1 MPYWGCI
8 PSKLI
13 VRAGNAL
20 AEADRVNR
28 LAGRAITTPAWAPVA
43 ARVREA
49 TADWDDQLAVERFQ
63 AKGGRF
69 LRGQARIVG
78 PREVEVDGR
87 RLRARR
93 GIVLASGGEPAVPP
107 IDGLARVDFWTNR
120 EAIEAA
126 ELPRSLV
133 VLGAGP
139 VGLELAQAFH
149 RLGTAVTLVEV
160 GEHALPMEEPEQ
172 GAAMDEVVRAEGMTL
187 HTGVSAVSV
196 KPRNG
201 GVGVWL
207 SDGKLVEAERLLVA
221 TGRRLDLSGLGVQA
235 AGLDP
240 AAPAVTV
247 DPHLRAAAGL
257 WAVGDVTGK
266 GAFTHLAVYQGR
278 IAAAD
283 ILGVGHE
290 PADYT
295 AVPRVTFTD
304 PEVASVGL
312 TEAQARDVVDHL
324 RVGVAQTAS
333 SARGWIPRPRRRA
346 RRGQAGGRRRPWRAG
361 RRLSDGPGRRRDRRP
376 AGPGGQ
382 RADPGRRPAGADLP
396 LPDVRGRRRGRPAPA
411 RVNRG
416 EACRTSPSVG
426 RHRQAV
432 TFTATGHHGA
442 PLVAAVSPWLAR
454 PSAAASGSDGSTR
467 SAGSSTSAVTPAYRE
482 RRRCTLMPCR
492 AASCPTTNRP
502 SILARLRS
510 TGRVRRRPAD
520 CGLAAAGPADGRPA
534 RRDRLARGQPQP
546 GRRPILRRRDRQET
560 VVEMERGFLFVMA
573 IGDGSW

>member
-1 MPYWGCI
+1 MRNRQQGHWSEEGLTAMEQQSDLIVIGMGVGGEEVAGRAAEAGMDVLGIERKLVGGECPYWGCI
-8 PSKLI
+8 PSKII

-20 AEADRVNR
+20 AEASRVNR
-28 LAGRAITTPAWAPVA
+28 LAGQATTTPAWAPVT

-49 TADWDDQLAVERFQ
+49 TAGWDDQIAVERFQ
-63 AKGGRF
+63 RKGGRF

-78 PREVEVDGR
+78 PRAVEVDGR
-87 RLRARR
+87 RFTARR
-93 GIVLASGGEPAVPP
+93 GIVLAAGGEPAIPP
-107 IDGLARVDFWTNR
+107 IDGLAATDFWTNR

-187 HTGVSAVSV
+187 HTGVSAASV

-207 SDGKLVEAERLLVA
+207 SDGRLVEAERLLVA
-221 TGRRLDLSGLGVQA
+221 TGRRLDLGGLGVEA

-240 AAPAVTV
+240 DASAVAV
-247 DPHLRAAAGL
+247 DPHLRAGDGL

-266 GAFTHLAVYQGR
+266 GAFTHVAVYQGR

-283 ILGVGHE
+283 ILDVDHQ

-312 TEAQARDVVDHL
+312 TDAQARAAVDHV
-324 RVGVAQTAS
+324 RVGIASTAS
-333 SARGWIPRPRRRA
+333 SARGWIHGPGA
-346 RRGQAGGRRRPWRAG
+346 EQGVIKLVADAG
-361 RRLSDGPGRRRDRRP
+361 RGVLVGGSVMGPA
-376 AGPGGQ
+376 AGEIIGLLALAVREQIPVAAL
-382 RADPGRRPAGADLP
+382 RELIYPYPTF
-396 LPDVRGRRRGRPAPA
+396 VRGVEDAL
-411 RVNRG
+411 
-416 EACRTSPSVG
+416 
-426 RHRQAV
+426 RQL
-432 TFTATGHHGA
+432 
-442 PLVAAVSPWLAR
+442 P
-454 PSAAASGSDGSTR
+454 
-467 SAGSSTSAVTPAYRE
+467 
-482 RRRCTLMPCR
+482 
-492 AASCPTTNRP
+492 
-502 SILARLRS
+502 
-510 TGRVRRRPAD
+510 
-520 CGLAAAGPADGRPA
+520 
-534 RRDRLARGQPQP
+534 
-546 GRRPILRRRDRQET
+546 
-560 VVEMERGFLFVMA
+560 
-573 IGDGSW
+573 

>member
-1 MPYWGCI
+1 MEHGVWEGLTAMDQQAGLIVIGMGVGGEEVAGRTAEAGMDVVGIERKLVGGECPYWGCI

-20 AEADRVNR
+20 AEANRVNR
-28 LAGRAITTPAWAPVA
+28 LAGRATTAPAWAPVA

-63 AKGGRF
+63 RKGGRF

-107 IDGLARVDFWTNR
+107 IDGLARTDFWTNR

-160 GEHALPMEEPEQ
+160 GQHALPMDEPEQ
-172 GAAMDEVVRAEGMTL
+172 GAAMDEVVRADGMTL

-207 SDGKLVEAERLLVA
+207 SDGRLVEAERLLVA
-221 TGRRLDLSGLGVQA
+221 TGRRLDLGGLGVQA

-240 AAPAVTV
+240 RAPAVAV
-247 DPHLRAAAGL
+247 DRHLRAGDGQ
-257 WAVGDVTGK
+257 WAVGDI
-266 GAFTHLAVYQGR
+266 THVAVYQAR

-283 ILGVGHE
+283 ILGVAHQ

-312 TEAQARDVVDHL
+312 TEAQAQAVVDHV
-324 RVGVAQTAS
+324 RVGW
-333 SARGWIPRPRRRA
+333 RRPPPRRA
-346 RRGQAGGRRRPWRAG
+346 AGSTAQA
-361 RRLSDGPGRRRDRRP
+361 
-376 AGPGGQ
+376 
-382 RADPGRRPAGADLP
+382 
-396 LPDVRGRRRGRPAPA
+396 
-411 RVNRG
+411 
-416 EACRTSPSVG
+416 
-426 RHRQAV
+426 
-432 TFTATGHHGA
+432 
-442 PLVAAVSPWLAR
+442 
-454 PSAAASGSDGSTR
+454 PSAAW
-467 SAGSSTSAVTPAYRE
+467 SS
-482 RRRCTLMPCR
+482 
-492 AASCPTTNRP
+492 
-502 SILARLRS
+502 
-510 TGRVRRRPAD
+510 
-520 CGLAAAGPADGRPA
+520 
-534 RRDRLARGQPQP
+534 
-546 GRRPILRRRDRQET
+546 
-560 VVEMERGFLFVMA
+560 
-573 IGDGSW
+573 W